1 MSSLDQIK
9 AMLGGTT
16 ETQAKTAQKV
26 DFEPIAAPPFYAPDP
41 FDNADEYIAACRA
54 HGMTVH
60 RSVLECARDAEKA
73 AQVAERRDVEVRHEV
88 LRIA

>member
-9 AMLGGTT
+9 AMLGT

-41 FDNADEYIAACRA
+41 FDDAAEYIAACRA

-60 RSVLECARDAEKA
+60 RTVLECARDAEQS
-73 AQVAERRDVEVRHEV
+73 AQVAERRDEAWRVQV
-88 LRIA
+88 

>member
-9 AMLGGTT
+9 AMLGTT

-41 FDNADEYIAACRA
+41 FDDAAEYIAACRA
-54 HGMTVH
+54 HGMAVH
-60 RSVLECARDAEKA
+60 RTVLECARDAEQA
-73 AQVAERRDVEVRHEV
+73 AQVAERRDAWEVQ
-88 LRIA
+88 A